1 MRLEIEAGCGI
12 GDSLKARCG
21 MKIARRG
28 RDNLRFEV
36 GIGVGTGIG
45 ELLKSIS
52 LFQKRA

>member
-36 GIGVGTGIG
+36 GIGVETGIG